1 MSAPHRNSGAPSIY
15 VVPYRGRRNAPFM
28 IAAFAG
34 FFHDHHGADG
44 RHEHNRNEDNY

>member
-1 MSAPHRNSGAPSIY
+1 
-15 VVPYRGRRNAPFM
+15 M

-34 FFHDHHGADG
+34 FFHDYHGADG